1 MAEDFLT
8 AESKPAP
15 AEKKTRSKRG
25 PMSEAQKEKIRAS
38 NKAAR
43 ERLNAAKAPQTPNV
57 KTGATAEQ
65 AEEMRL
71 ELQLAA
77 AQAKIKEEAI
87 SEDNRL
93 MVHQE
98 IRVDVFNLK
107 RQFVELT
114 PSMCRSRN
122 CPFDSAREAGAS
134 AWGEA
139 PINQPMGAGKTFGD
153 RLIELREYHEAT
165 AHTAQQ
171 VESHILTAAEVN
183 KRQWNPGQSIK
194 NEFLTGAK

>member
-1 MAEDFLT
+1 
-8 AESKPAP
+8 
-15 AEKKTRSKRG
+15 
-25 PMSEAQKEKIRAS
+25 MSEPQKAKIRAS

-43 ERLNAAKAPQTPNV
+43 ERLNAQKAPQAPNV
-57 KTGATAEQ
+57 KTGATAEEV
-65 AEEMRL
+65 EEMRL

-77 AQAKIKEEAI
+77 ARAKIKEEAI

-122 CPFDSAREAGAS
+122 CPFDAAKEAGAT
-134 AWGEA
+134 AWDDA
-139 PINQPMGAGKTFGD
+139 PIGQPMSDGKTFGD
-153 RLIELREYHEAT
+153 RLIDLREYHEAT
-165 AHTAQQ
+165 AHTVEQ
-171 VESHILTAAEVN
+171 VDSHIMTAGEVN
-183 KRQWNPGQSIK
+183 KRQWNVGQSIK

>member
-1 MAEDFLT
+1 MAEEFLT
-8 AESKPAP
+8 AKTEPP
-15 AEKKTRSKRG
+15 AEKKTRKRG
-25 PMSEAQKEKIRAS
+25 PMSEAQKQKIRAS

-43 ERLNAAKAPQTPNV
+43 EGLNAQKAPQAPNV
-57 KTGATAEQ
+57 KTGATAEE

-77 AQAKIKEEAI
+77 AQAKIKEDAI

-122 CPFDSAREAGAS
+122 CSFDAAREAGAGGW
-134 AWGEA
+134 ADA
-139 PINQPMGAGKTFGD
+139 PINQPMSDGKTFGD

-165 AHTAQQ
+165 AHTVEQ
-171 VESHILTAAEVN
+171 VDSHIMTAAEVN
-183 KRQWNPGQSIK
+183 KRQWNVGQSIK

>member
-8 AESKPAP
+8 AETEAP
-15 AEKKTRSKRG
+15 AEKKTRKRG
-25 PMSEAQKEKIRAS
+25 PLSEAHKEKLRAS

-43 ERLNAAKAPQTPNV
+43 ERLNAAKAPQAPNV
-57 KTGATAEQ
+57 KTGATAEE

-122 CPFDSAREAGAS
+122 CPFDAAREAGATS
-134 AWGEA
+134 WGDS
-139 PINQPMGAGKTFGD
+139 PINQPMSDGKTFGD

-165 AHTAQQ
+165 AHTVEQ
-171 VESHILTAAEVN
+171 VDSHIMTAAEVN
-183 KRQWNPGQSIK
+183 KRQWNVGQSIK

>member
-8 AESKPAP
+8 ADTKAP
-15 AEKKTRSKRG
+15 AEKKTRKRG

-43 ERLNAAKAPQTPNV
+43 ERLAAQKAPQAPNV
-57 KTGATAEQ
+57 KTGTTADD

-77 AQAKIKEEAI
+77 AQAKIKEDAI

-98 IRVDVFNLK
+98 IRIDVFNLK
-107 RQFVELT
+107 RQYVELT

-134 AWGEA
+134 AWGDA
-139 PINQPMGAGKTFGD
+139 PVDQPMSDGRTFGE

-171 VESHILTAAEVN
+171 VDDHIITAAEMN
-183 KRQWNPGQSIK
+183 RRQWNVGQNIK